1 MTGAARYDGLADWY
15 DREIDGLE
23 LTTTAI
29 DTVGRLVGAGPG
41 TCLDLGCGT
50 GIAIPGLLE
59 RGWRVV
65 GVDLSGDQLRVARQR
80 AGAPGARLV
89 AADAT
94 ALPFADGCFDAVVS
108 MLTHTDFDHPEAAFA
123 EAARVLRRGGCLSYV
138 GVHPCFVSPFV
149 ERRPT
154 GTHLLH
160 PGYRRRG
167 WHHAGPGF
175 GQGIRPRVGVHHLP
189 LADLVGAAL
198 ATGLALIRLEE
209 PGDDDYPY
217 LIALQL
223 RRP

>member
-15 DREIDGLE
+15 DREIGGLE

-50 GIAIPGLLE
+50 GIAIPGLLQ

-94 ALPFADGCFDAVVS
+94 SLPFADGASTRSSRC
-108 MLTHTDFDHPEAAFA
+108 
-123 EAARVLRRGGCLSYV
+123 
-138 GVHPCFVSPFV
+138 
-149 ERRPT
+149 
-154 GTHLLH
+154 
-160 PGYRRRG
+160 
-167 WHHAGPGF
+167 
-175 GQGIRPRVGVHHLP
+175 
-189 LADLVGAAL
+189 
-198 ATGLALIRLEE
+198 
-209 PGDDDYPY
+209 
-217 LIALQL
+217 
-223 RRP
+223 